1 MKNNNTTGKL
11 FSGIIGLNKVIHEP
25 ARIAILSLLY
35 AVESADFLFIMN
47 QTGLT
52 QGNLSFHLS
61 TLESAGYVLIEKR
74 FQNKR
79 PNTLIRLSDEGRN
92 EYRVYIR
99 SLREFINAI
108 TN

>member
-1 MKNNNTTGKL
+1 MTSNNTSKEL

-25 ARIAILSLLY
+25 ARIAILSLLS

-61 TLESAGYVLIEKR
+61 RLESADYVLIEKR

-79 PNTLIRLSDEGRN
+79 PNTLIRLSNEGRN
-92 EYRVYIR
+92 AYRVYIR
-99 SLREFINAI
+99 SLREFINTIAD
-108 TN
+108 